1 MQQINLSEIRRRD
14 LLTRVQNL
22 MRGAWGPR
30 ALHDYFVYLPVGC
43 STVILPCKPPC
54 TPGTRLSKLPNTSTI
69 SQMGQSPSTQPSKS
83 GTGVVDLPKL
93 DFRATDPPVHP
104 PSGLALIAH
113 GRSASIDCPVV
124 AALAT
129 CLREKHGCRT
139 VTWSARGVG
148 NSEGTTG
155 SHAENRKD
163 YNVSLSAGVSV
174 LYNTTRS

>member
-1 MQQINLSEIRRRD
+1 MGNR
-14 LLTRVQNL
+14 
-22 MRGAWGPR
+22 
-30 ALHDYFVYLPVGC
+30 
-43 STVILPCKPPC
+43 PPS
-54 TPGTRLSKLPNTSTI
+54 R
-69 SQMGQSPSTQPSKS
+69 PSKS
-83 GTGVVDLPKL
+83 DIVAVDPPKL
-93 DFRATDPPVHP
+93 DFRVTDPLIHP

-113 GRSASIDCPVV
+113 GRSATIDCPVV
-124 AALAT
+124 AALAR

-174 LYNTTRS
+174 LCKRTRS